1 MRRLSFSIVALV
13 AVLSLSACASATA
26 PSPAKG
32 EWMPDGTWCSGYV
45 NPAGLCE
52 GGGL

>member
-1 MRRLSFSIVALV
+1 MRRLSF
-13 AVLSLSACASATA
+13 AVVGLAIAVSLSACSSTTA
-26 PSPAKG
+26 PGPAKG